1 MHFILDSQGAALMDT
16 VNLELLLDR
25 IARRLDSI
33 YDEFQWFKSESFGE
47 QVLNSLT
54 VIEESLE
61 NINTNIS
68 NLDKSLAEIRSQLN
82 L

>member
-1 MHFILDSQGAALMDT
+1 MDT

-68 NLDKSLAEIRSQLN
+68 NLDKSLAEIRSAIESLKS
-82 L
+82 